1 MWIEINNELVN
12 LGNVANIYVHEAL
25 VVFTFVGGVSDE
37 EYNTSVAKY
46 PFGSESEARKVYEKI
61 KELLKPVDVTEE

>member
-12 LGNVANIYVHEAL
+12 LKNVANIYVHQAL
-25 VVFTFVGGVSDE
+25 VVFYFVGGASDE

-46 PFGSESEARKVYEKI
+46 SFNSESEN
-61 KELLKPVDVTEE
+61 LLT